1 MNRAA
6 RLLALLVLPLA
17 LASCGFEP
25 MYGQRAE
32 KNSGSGSK
40 AMAGV
45 TVAPIGGRVGQIFK
59 TSLEDLLN
67 PAGPQGAPQFRLQ
80 ANISHIIVPISVAR
94 DGTVSRFNINFTSE
108 YALIR
113 IADDKPVTS
122 GTLSYVTSYN
132 NLANS
137 YYSTYIAEQDALKRG
152 TAAMAELYRQR
163 LALYLDR
170 GAPEATE
177 IAMPTGKN
185 KPITPD
191 TLLQQK
197 QGATINY
204 K

>member
-1 MNRAA
+1 MKPAL
-6 RLLALLVLPLA
+6 RLLLLAVLPLV

-25 MYGQRAE
+25 MYGKRATAS
-32 KNSGSGSK
+32 SGSGSH

-45 TVAPIGGRVGQIFK
+45 AIAPLPGRIGQIFK

-67 PAGPQGAPQFRLQ
+67 PSGAQ
-80 ANISHIIVPISVAR
+80 ANPSYRLKATLNHIIVPVSVAR

-108 YALIR
+108 YVLLR
-113 IADDKPVTS
+113 TADDHPVTS
-122 GTLSYVTSYN
+122 GTLTYVTSYN

-137 YYSTYIAEQDALKRG
+137 YYSTYIAEQDAMKRG
-152 TAAMAELYRQR
+152 TAALAELYRQR
-163 LALYLDR
+163 LAVYLDA
-170 GAPEATE
+170 GAPQSKE
-177 IAMPTGKN
+177 IVMPSGKT
-185 KPITPD
+185 PITPD

>member
-6 RLLALLVLPLA
+6 RLIALLILPLA

-25 MYGQRAE
+25 MYGDRAN
-32 KNSGSGSK
+32 KSSGSGSQ
-40 AMAGV
+40 ALAGV
-45 TVAPIGGRVGQIFK
+45 TVAPIPGRIGQVFK
-59 TSLEDLLN
+59 TSLEDLIN
-67 PAGPQGAPQFRLQ
+67 PAGPQGPASFRLQ
-80 ANISHIIVPISVAR
+80 ATINHIIVPISVAR
-94 DGTVSRFNINFTSE
+94 DGTVSRFNVNFTSE

-113 IADDKPVTS
+113 IKDDTPVTS
-122 GTLSYVTSYN
+122 GTLTYVTSYN

-152 TAAMAELYRQR
+152 TTSLAELYRQR
-163 LALYLDR
+163 LAVYLDA
-170 GAPEATE
+170 GAPKSDDIT
-177 IAMPTGKN
+177 MPSSKN
-185 KPITPD
+185 PITPD